1 MPPPPKKGKNI
12 KQKKYCNKFNKD
24 FKKKLKLKKRTLI
37 NRGPGYQKVW
47 KQTQEYVIKWEIFR
61 LRKETQKKHNQFLQ
75 VFTKG
80 CHNKKIKTGF
90 TFCVFRAQNQG
101 DCTGGGQFD
110 YIMRTRF

>member
-1 MPPPPKKGKNI
+1 M
-12 KQKKYCNKFNKD
+12 
-24 FKKKLKLKKRTLI
+24 I
-37 NRGPGYQKVW
+37 NRGPGYQKVR
-47 KQTQEYVIKWEIFR
+47 KQTQEQQVVKWEIFR
-61 LRKETQKKHNQFLQ
+61 LRKDTQKKHNPFLQ

-80 CHNKKIKTGF
+80 CHDKKKKKSGF